1 MIRFAGEWRMI
12 ERSSRMSLGST
23 QFSRGRLNTKPITNN
38 NMKSYIQT
46 SIIAAIAAITSNI
59 HAAQPPGPV
68 GHFEAVGRFKPA
80 GACESI
86 AATADG
92 KMLIYTNPED
102 NEIGFIDIS
111 DPAAPTETTG
121 LPVGGVPN
129 SVAVLHARWAIAVVS
144 EGYDPLA
151 NAYSGSAVVIDLND
165 PAGPSVA
172 RTIPLGGQPD
182 SIAVSPDGRYAAVT
196 IENER
201 LGALGVTPAGFLA
214 IIDLT
219 GAPAQWTTRNVSMSG
234 LASIFPLD
242 PEPEYVAI
250 NHANQAA
257 VTLQENNHIVVVDL
271 PTGAVVSHFSAGRVV
286 NQPADL
292 TNNGVVSFT
301 QSHTANREPDAIA
314 WTPNGN
320 IVTANEGDLTSKAG
334 GRNITIFSP
343 TGAVIFDPGASLEML
358 ANAAGLYRDNRSANR
373 GVEFNTVRVA
383 QYANNT
389 YLFASSE
396 KMDFVA
402 VYRLSANDAA
412 PEFVQFLR
420 TGDEPE
426 GMVAIPNR
434 RLLVTANEDDDT
446 VDIFVGKPGNP

>member
-1 MIRFAGEWRMI
+1 MAAVA
-12 ERSSRMSLGST
+12 
-23 QFSRGRLNTKPITNN
+23 RLKTKPTTSNH
-38 NMKSYIQT
+38 MKSCIHT
-46 SIIAAIAAITSNI
+46 SIIAAVAAITLNL
-59 HAAQPPGPV
+59 HAAHPPGPV
-68 GHFEAVGRFKPA
+68 GHFEPVGRFKPA
-80 GACESI
+80 APCEAI
-86 AATADG
+86 TATADG
-92 KMLIYTNPED
+92 KLLIYTNPED

-111 DPAAPTETTG
+111 DPAAPTETPG
-121 LPVGGVPN
+121 LPVGGVPT
-129 SVAVLHARWAIAVVS
+129 SVAVLHARWAIAVVA

-182 SIAVSPDGRYAAVT
+182 SIAVSPDGRYAAIS

-214 IIDLT
+214 VLDLT
-219 GAPAQWTTRNVSMSG
+219 GAPAQWTARNVSLTG
-234 LASIFPLD
+234 LASIFPND

-257 VTLQENNHIVVVDL
+257 VTLQENNHVVVVDL
-271 PTGAVVSHFSAGRVV
+271 PSGAVVSHFSAGQVV
-286 NQPADL
+286 NQLADL

-320 IVTANEGDLTSKAG
+320 IVIANEGDLTSKAG

-343 TGAVIFDPGASLEML
+343 AGVVVFDPGASLETL
-358 ANAAGLYRDNRSANR
+358 ANAAGLYRDNRSAAR
-373 GVEFNTVRVA
+373 GAEFNTVRVA
-383 QYANNT
+383 EYANHT

-402 VYRLSANDAA
+402 VYRLTGDDAA
-412 PEFVQFLR
+412 PQFVQFLR

-446 VDIFVGKPGNP
+446 IDIFAGKPGNP